1 MFLKNSSFIR
11 TTVQRFHLIYK
22 NRKYL
27 NRSVFLIIHFL
38 MITELKLETE
48 TNQAESK
55 PEIFPYPC
63 NNKMLSAF

>member
-27 NRSVFLIIHFL
+27 NWSVFLITVITSRLHMFDFL

-48 TNQAESK
+48 NNQAESK
-55 PEIFPYPC
+55 PEIFP
-63 NNKMLSAF
+63 